1 MFKIG
6 KRRKKKKRIFRFFK
20 KFRHSHNRKNKL
32 SKTTEVIEVPKE
44 LETTLNSINTN
55 SNNTKIKHI
64 NKKNHEYVDR
74 IRNQVKEV
82 LEEKYDESFDN
93 LFNEFENNG
102 FVNKDNF
109 LFRLIFMILKKYGF
123 IDIFDEDG
131 NIDPNAIDAILKS
144 VIKDAYQM
152 VSEDEKNIDIAN
164 GDNYE
169 KAKEIDIINN
179 DNNNYNIS
187 NVNNIEYKSHFIE
200 ETCSNTYND
209 SFYEDE

>member
-32 SKTTEVIEVPKE
+32 YKTEVIEAPKE
-44 LETTLNSINTN
+44 LDATSN
-55 SNNTKIKHI
+55 SNNTKIKPI
-64 NKKNHEYVDR
+64 NKENHEYVDR

-152 VSEDEKNIDIAN
+152 VSEEEKNIDIVN

-169 KAKEIDIINN
+169 KANEIDIINN
-179 DNNNYNIS
+179 DNNFNVS
-187 NVNNIEYKSHFIE
+187 HVNNIEYKSHFIE